1 MVNRQQKESFLCSK
15 TCTSRLLKSKYGL
28 QEDIFLMRDQNIE
41 NNALHSHWHSAVS
54 PNMPTLPWLKL
65 PWTDLIKIK
74 GVWIWF
80 YFSSNFQCYFAKN
93 QNIIHR
99 NSKLAGNIR
108 SLPIAACS
116 LCFHDVVRNFFQL
129 KHSQNILQLVFFYH
143 QTICKTSWTDESKCN
158 YSCSV
163 KLNTNQFFQK
173 NIYLVK

>member
-1 MVNRQQKESFLCSK
+1 MSGTARYFLNERPKYWKQCTTFTLTPSSFCKHAYITLTKTNLNWLEKE
-15 TCTSRLLKSKYGL
+15 G
-28 QEDIFLMRDQNIE
+28 
-41 NNALHSHWHSAVS
+41 WV
-54 PNMPTLPWLKL
+54 
-65 PWTDLIKIK
+65 
-74 GVWIWF
+74 WF
-80 YFSSNFQCYFAKN
+80 YISSNFQWYFAKN

-99 NSKLAGNIR
+99 NSKLVGDIR